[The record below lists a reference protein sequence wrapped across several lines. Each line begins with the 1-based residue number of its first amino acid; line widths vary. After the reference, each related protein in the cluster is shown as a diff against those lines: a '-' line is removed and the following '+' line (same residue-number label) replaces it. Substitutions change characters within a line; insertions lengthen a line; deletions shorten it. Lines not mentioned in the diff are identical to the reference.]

1 MVLTEFALLITKRK
15 VIGNKITAV
24 YENWWRDP
32 VVLKLWFLDH
42 QEYHLE
48 LDLLEM
54 RIPLLLQLKPIPESE
69 TLGVGLQS
77 VATDPPS
84 DSGCVIKFER
94 NV

>member
-1 MVLTEFALLITKRK
+1 MER
-15 VIGNKITAV
+15 
-24 YENWWRDP
+24 P

-54 RIPLLLQLKPIPESE
+54 RIPPPAAASRYPESE
-69 TLGVGLQS
+69 TLGVGCNLLQQTLQ
-77 VATDPPS
+77 VILM
-84 DSGCVIKFER
+84 CVIKFER

>member
-1 MVLTEFALLITKRK
+1 MER
-15 VIGNKITAV
+15 
-24 YENWWRDP
+24 P

-54 RIPLLLQLKPIPESE
+54 RIPPPAAASRYLNQKLWVWACNLLQQ
-69 TLGVGLQS
+69 TLQVILM
-77 VATDPPS
+77 
-84 DSGCVIKFER
+84 CVIKFER